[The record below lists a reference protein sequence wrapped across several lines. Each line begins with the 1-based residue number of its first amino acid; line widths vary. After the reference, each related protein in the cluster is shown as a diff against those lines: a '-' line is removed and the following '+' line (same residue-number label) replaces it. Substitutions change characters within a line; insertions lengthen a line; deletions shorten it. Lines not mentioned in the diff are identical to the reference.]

1 MAILSIVEKARG
13 QVGGKAFR
21 AFEITVASTVA
32 NYVTVTAASCGMNDF
47 DHVMVQGATMTS
59 ANAGDWFLST
69 CSGPYIDM
77 LVTQADADDQ
87 FELWAIG
94 T

>member
-1 MAILSIVEKARG
+1 MALTIVEKAR
-13 QVGGKAFR
+13 QTMGGKAFR
-21 AFEITVASTVA
+21 CFEVTTGTSTA
-32 NYVTVTAASCGMNDF
+32 GSLTITAASCGMHNF

-59 ANAGDWFLST
+59 ADIGDWFLST

-77 LVTQADADDQ
+77 NVTSLNADDQ

>member
-1 MAILSIVEKARG
+1 MALTIVEKSR
-13 QVGGKAFR
+13 QSMGGKAFR
-21 AFEITVASTVA
+21 AFEITTDTSTA
-32 NYVTVTAASCGMNDF
+32 GSLTVTAASCGMNNF

-59 ANAGDWFLST
+59 ADIGDWFLST

-77 LVTQADADDQ
+77 LIISADIGDQ
-87 FELWAIG
+87 CELWAIG

>member
-1 MAILSIVEKARG
+1 MAILTISEKARG

-21 AFEITVASTVA
+21 AFEITVASAVA
-32 NYVTVTAASCGMNDF
+32 GGITVTAASCGMNNF

-59 ANAGDWFLST
+59 ADIGDWFLST

-77 LVTQADADDQ
+77 LIISADIGDQ
-87 FELWAIG
+87 CELWAIG

>member
-1 MAILSIVEKARG
+1 MALTIVEKSR
-13 QVGGKAFR
+13 QSMGGKAFR
-21 AFEITVASTVA
+21 AFEITTDTSTA
-32 NYVTVTAASCGMNDF
+32 GSLTVTAASCGMNNF

-59 ANAGDWFLST
+59 ADIGDFFLST
-69 CSGPYIDM
+69 VSGAYIDM
-77 LVTQADADDQ
+77 NVTSLDANDQ